1 MTPPMPRKAKPAFG
15 AKAAFVRAHPSI
27 SAGELVTLAEQ
38 EGMTLTVGHIYNIR
52 SKLKKQG
59 GAPAVAL
66 DAAPGTAAPRD
77 SAPRDSSTRDAGSL
91 DAQLRTLV
99 IRIGL
104 DRAERVF
111 AELKA
116 SLARVV

>member
-1 MTPPMPRKAKPAFG
+1 MPKKAKHAFG
-15 AKAAFVRAHPSI
+15 AKAAFVRAHPSTP
-27 SAGELVTLAEQ
+27 AGELVQLAEQ
-38 EGMTLTVGHIYNIR
+38 EGMSLTVGHVYNIR

-59 GAPAVAL
+59 GAPAASE
-66 DAAPGTAAPRD
+66 PTAAASPSRD
-77 SAPRDSSTRDAGSL
+77 GGSL

-116 SLARVV
+116 SLARVL

>member
-1 MTPPMPRKAKPAFG
+1 MPRKAKHAFG
-15 AKAAFVRAHPSI
+15 AKAAFVRAHPSTP
-27 SAGELVTLAEQ
+27 AGDLVELAEQ
-38 EGMTLTVGHIYNIR
+38 QGMSLTVGHIYNIR

-59 GAPAVAL
+59 GPASP
-66 DAAPGTAAPRD
+66 AAEPAAESSPAPRE
-77 SAPRDSSTRDAGSL
+77 PGSL

-111 AELKA
+111 AEIKA

>member
-1 MTPPMPRKAKPAFG
+1 MPRKAKHAFG
-15 AKAAFVRAHPSI
+15 AKAAFVRAHPSTP
-27 SAGELVTLAEQ
+27 AGELVELAEQ

-52 SKLKKQG
+52 SKHKKQAG
-59 GAPAVAL
+59 ETAPAGAEPA
-66 DAAPGTAAPRD
+66 AAPAPRG
-77 SAPRDSSTRDAGSL
+77 DASSL

-116 SLARVV
+116 SLARF

>member
-1 MTPPMPRKAKPAFG
+1 MPRKAKHAFG
-15 AKAAFVRAHPSI
+15 AKAAFVRSHPSTP
-27 SAGELVTLAEQ
+27 AGELVQLAEQ
-38 EGMTLTVGHIYNIR
+38 EGLTLTVWHIYNIR
-52 SKLKKQG
+52 SKQKKQAG
-59 GAPAVAL
+59 EAAPAGAEPVA
-66 DAAPGTAAPRD
+66 AA
-77 SAPRDSSTRDAGSL
+77 SAPRGDSGSL

-116 SLARVV
+116 SLARF

>member
-1 MTPPMPRKAKPAFG
+1 MPRKAKHAFG
-15 AKAAFVRAHPSI
+15 AKAAFVRSHPSTPA
-27 SAGELVTLAEQ
+27 SELVQLAEQ
-38 EGMTLTVGHIYNIR
+38 EGLTLTVGHIYNIR
-52 SKLKKQG
+52 SKQKKQAG
-59 GAPAVAL
+59 DAGAAGAEPVA
-66 DAAPGTAAPRD
+66 AAPTPRGD
-77 SAPRDSSTRDAGSL
+77 SGSL